1 MKATTLIL
9 AFALIVAVST
19 AQSTTANAT
28 GVNCTTNKA
37 ICAATNPLFCCA
49 NVVRYVNASYSNTTQ
64 ACVNL
69 TIANKTVDYRS
80 FASTYGN
87 ATCLVSSVV
96 NNNSVLVK
104 LSAAV
109 ASLGLL
115 SLFL

>member
-1 MKATTLIL
+1 MKATTILL
-9 AFALIVAVST
+9 AFALIVAVSS
-19 AQSTTANAT
+19 AQTTNVT
-28 GVNCTTNKA
+28 GVNCTTNNA
-37 ICAATNPLFCCA
+37 ICATSNPLFCCA
-49 NVVRYVNASYSNTTQ
+49 NIVRYVNATYSNTTQ

-69 TIANKTVDYRS
+69 TIANKTVDYRTY
-80 FASTYGN
+80 ASTYGN
-87 ATCLVSSVV
+87 ATCIISSVV